1 MFWRV
6 SARANASE
14 RQRSVRHPAKA
25 VIIKFNL
32 LAKSLADPSYS
43 FGAAHH
49 VANPHGRNPPCPKMI
64 TSGNG
69 SLSRFL
75 KIGT

>member
-1 MFWRV
+1 
-6 SARANASE
+6 
-14 RQRSVRHPAKA
+14 

-32 LAKSLADPSYS
+32 LAKSLADPTYS

-64 TSGNG
+64 TYSNG
-69 SLSRFL
+69 RLSRFPTNG
-75 KIGT
+75 I